1 MRVVVQNAIRPI
13 AVYMIDIQTER
24 VVSATMITDKLGL
37 MASGPVSPAE
47 YAIVF
52 RVALDPN
59 FPLNYVEAVV
69 PSVAIVQDI
78 DLGAVS
84 LTFSNDYTVFSGI
97 VDEYFGLTYLDNL
110 DNVGS
115 MDAFND
121 AVYVED
127 WPPQLDPNSIK
138 LKTNSGTPYG
148 AAGIW

>member
-24 VVSATMITDKLGL
+24 VVAATMITDKLGL

-47 YAIVF
+47 YAVVF

-69 PSVAIVQDI
+69 PSVAIVQDM
-78 DLGAVS
+78 DFGA
-84 LTFSNDYTVFSGI
+84 DYTVFSGI
-97 VDEYFGLTYLDNL
+97 VDAYLGLTDLDNL

-127 WPPQLDPNSIK
+127 WPPERDTNPIDSS
-138 LKTNSGTPYG
+138 TNSGTPYG
-148 AAGIW
+148 AGGIW